1 VKSRHII
8 AIVAIGASLIF
19 IAPTAE
25 RAGQAETA
33 SEPAQDVKTIP
44 AQDKMLE
51 PDSSDAKLQPASFT
65 NN

>member
-1 VKSRHII
+1 LEV
-8 AIVAIGASLIF
+8 

>member
-33 SEPAQDVKTIP
+33 SEPAQDE
-44 AQDKMLE
+44 MLE
-51 PDSSDAKLQPASFT
+51 PDSSEAKLQPASFT